1 MVITINCFTMTRKQH
16 HPHRSKGPP
25 HSLSIHEPLPSV
37 SRYQFSLH
45 LRGSVSVGPQTDI
58 EWETSAKIN
67 RFHVR
72 IFPVQFAI
80 YFRPTPSFCCGS
92 PSSTTSSFHWPKGFD
107 SPGENP
113 NEPQINRL
121 GGLRIPGK
129 VNYLLLV
136 IPVGSVIRVI
146 CLPFAIK
153 STLQWGRRCLGGHCQ
168 SQRAPLVAEGT
179 SVARTNGNWTTSG

>member
-1 MVITINCFTMTRKQH
+1 M
-16 HPHRSKGPP
+16 
-25 HSLSIHEPLPSV
+25 
-37 SRYQFSLH
+37 
-45 LRGSVSVGPQTDI
+45 
-58 EWETSAKIN
+58 
-67 RFHVR
+67 R

-92 PSSTTSSFHWPKGFD
+92 RSSPTSSFHWPKGFD

-121 GGLRIPGK
+121 GGLRISWK

-153 STLQWGRRCLGGHCQ
+153 STLQWGRRTHSPSVVTLPWVATASPRDFPCDRGNLRGQDEWQLDHIRLMDTDHRTPRDGWKTW
-168 SQRAPLVAEGT
+168 QRRHQRRVGFLPITREDTGW
-179 SVARTNGNWTTSG
+179 R